1 MAASSRE
8 KFFCVQNSGFTFLPV
23 SIGYFMYKYILREM
37 PMLLNKI
44 KQKREEELKQMKVD
58 AVKKAGFAFVI
69 GSAIGT
75 ITALFTAP
83 KSGKELRKDVS
94 KTIET
99 GTEKVKEGAEYVVV
113 KTAEAIEDTVDFGK
127 NLKDK
132 LPLGKKKDTLADK
145 AIDSIEKAED
155 NIEDFVEDASEI
167 AVGFVETVEEEV
179 EDKA

>member
-1 MAASSRE
+1 
-8 KFFCVQNSGFTFLPV
+8 
-23 SIGYFMYKYILREM
+23 
-37 PMLLNKI
+37 MLLNKFKI
-44 KQKREEELKQMKVD
+44 KREEELKQMKVD

-94 KTIET
+94 KTVET

-113 KTAEAIEDTVDFGK
+113 KTTEAIEDTIDFGK

-132 LPLGKKKDTLADK
+132 LPISKKKESMADQVIDKIEEAEKGASDLIEEASEKAVDAIIKADEKIKDK
-145 AIDSIEKAED
+145 A
-155 NIEDFVEDASEI
+155 
-167 AVGFVETVEEEV
+167 
-179 EDKA
+179 